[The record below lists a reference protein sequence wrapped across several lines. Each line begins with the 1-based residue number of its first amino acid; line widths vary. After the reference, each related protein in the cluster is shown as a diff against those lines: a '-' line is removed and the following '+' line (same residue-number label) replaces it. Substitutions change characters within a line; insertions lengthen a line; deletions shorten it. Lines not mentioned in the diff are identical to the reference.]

1 MKVGDTVP
9 EFSAVDQHGDTTTLS
24 TLLDDG
30 PIVLFF
36 YPKAFTP
43 GCTAEACHFRDMV
56 GEFAEIGA
64 RPVGISADEA
74 SRQAEFDAEHKLGY
88 PVLSDPDKSIA
99 KTFGV
104 KRFGPVFNKRAT
116 FVIDTDRRVLAAI
129 SSETNMNKHADEA
142 LNVLQMR

>member
-1 MKVGDTVP
+1 MKVGDIVP
-9 EFSAVDQHGDTTTLS
+9 EFSAIDQHGSSTTLS
-24 TLLDDG
+24 SLLDDG

-64 RPVGISADEA
+64 RPVGISADDA
-74 SRQAEFDAEHKLGY
+74 DRQAEFDAEHNLGY

>member
-1 MKVGDTVP
+1 MKTGDLAP
-9 EFSAVDQHGDTTTLS
+9 DFSAVDQHGTTVSLDE
-24 TLLDDG
+24 LLAEG

-56 GEFAEIGA
+56 AEFAGIGA
-64 RPVGISADEA
+64 RPIGISADTQEK
-74 SRQAEFDAEHKLGY
+74 QAAFDAEHALGY

-99 KTFGV
+99 KAFGV

-116 FVIDTDRRVLAAI
+116 FVIDTDRRILAAI
-129 SSETNMNKHADEA
+129 ASETNMEKHADEA
-142 LNVLQMR
+142 LQVLQMR